1 VKLDVTRTGNAARVS
16 WSGRSTGTKSFDR
29 VLVATGRPPQL
40 QGLNLPSTGIP
51 LDEDERGIPQF
62 DTKTLQCKNAPI
74 FMAGDV
80 DGERP
85 VLHEAS
91 SQGVI
96 AGRNA
101 ATFPEVR
108 PGKRFVPLS
117 IMFTDP
123 PLATVG
129 GPPSDSTIVGVGSY
143 DNQGRAKIDACAAG
157 LVRIYADGAS
167 GAITGAILLGPAM
180 DHIAHLFAWAIERKE
195 TASRMLELP
204 FYHPTLEEGLKQP
217 LREISELIVARET
230 AARPA
235 LFTTVV

>member
-1 VKLDVTRTGNAARVS
+1 
-16 WSGRSTGTKSFDR
+16 
-29 VLVATGRPPQL
+29 
-40 QGLNLPSTGIP
+40 
-51 LDEDERGIPQF
+51 
-62 DTKTLQCKNAPI
+62 
-74 FMAGDV
+74 MAGDV

-91 SQGVI
+91 LQGVI

-108 PGKRFVPLS
+108 PGKRAVPLS

-157 LVRIYADGAS
+157 LVRIYTDGAS

-180 DHIAHLFAWAIERKE
+180 DHIAIYWL
-195 TASRMLELP
+195 
-204 FYHPTLEEGLKQP
+204 GP
-217 LREISELIVARET
+217 LSPKRQCPVCSNSHFIIRHSKKG
-230 AARPA
+230 
-235 LFTTVV
+235 

>member
-1 VKLDVTRTGNAARVS
+1 MNEISCDVAIIGAGTAGLAAEQAARE
-16 WSGRSTGTKSFDR
+16 TG
-29 VLVATGRPPQL
+29 V
-40 QGLNLPSTGIP
+40 
-51 LDEDERGIPQF
+51 
-62 DTKTLQCKNAPI
+62 KTLLI
-74 FMAGDV
+74 DDRFAG
-80 DGERP
+80 
-85 VLHEAS
+85 
-91 SQGVI
+91 
-96 AGRNA
+96 
-101 ATFPEVR
+101 T
-108 PGKRFVPLS
+108 
-117 IMFTDP
+117 TC
-123 PLATVG
+123 ATVG
-129 GPPSDSTIVGVGSY
+129 CMPSKLLLAAANAAHHVRKSCLVSGRLHLPLTARQSWTGCAKSAMTSSRTY

-167 GAITGAILLGPAM
+167 GAITGALLLGPAM